1 MANMGSSRNVV
12 LKLEK
17 LIKNYINLKDN
28 STSKIELSSMNIE
41 GEDLIDALDRLNF
54 NTEEEIK
61 EYRRIK
67 VLYEEKVEEYE
78 KLKEVHEESKEIYKE
93 LIKEV
98 ENFLKDPHL
107 AKIKKSLEYLKE
119 QEDSI

>member
-1 MANMGSSRNVV
+1 
-12 LKLEK
+12 
-17 LIKNYINLKDN
+17 
-28 STSKIELSSMNIE
+28 
-41 GEDLIDALDRLNF
+41 
-54 NTEEEIK
+54 
-61 EYRRIK
+61 
-67 VLYEEKVEEYE
+67 
-78 KLKEVHEESKEIYKE
+78 VHEESKEIYKE